1 MAKRQFTLTEQEIY
15 SLQRAED
22 TTQDVR
28 ELKRLQAVRL
38 YGSGQAVEMIQE
50 AVGCSWRALM
60 DWCRSYR
67 EHGEDGL
74 KSQWQGDNALKLAR
88 DQRADLKVRLEQ
100 YQPDQVLPADI
111 RVSQGEFWT
120 VSDLKTVVYQWYG
133 VTYQSDSSYRTLLH
147 ECGLSQQ
154 KTEPQYRSRPSQ
166 QVVADF
172 EAELEKK

>member
-1 MAKRQFTLTEQEIY
+1 MAKRRLTLTRQEICG
-15 SLQRAED
+15 LQRAED
-22 TTQDVR
+22 TTQNVR

-38 YGSGQAVEMIQE
+38 YGSGQTVEMIQE

-60 DWCRSYR
+60 VWCRAYR
-67 EHGEDGL
+67 ERGLAGL
-74 KSQWQGDNALKLAR
+74 KSHWQGNTALKLTR

-100 YQPDQVLPADI
+100 YQPDQVVPPDI

-133 VTYQSDSSYRTLLH
+133 VTYQSDTSYRTLLH

-154 KTEPQYRSRPSQ
+154 KTEPQYRSRPNQ

-172 EAELEKK
+172 EAGLEKK